1 MLTGNKLVM
10 VTKILYSQWM
20 KNNIELFDSSEVKW
34 DGGKV
39 EEFFKSIHKNL
50 GLDYDVDDFFYY
62 MNTVLMN
69 EENLKNGTLNSSNIV
84 SPRMKMYKINV
95 SEVKTETHK
104 YYGFLNTSGYF
115 TRDQLEENV
124 YELYTENYLDLW
136 DYTQYD
142 SEFIDGDGDGVDVEG
157 VELEKVLNN
166 ESSGFN
172 KFLDSLNESEIDFL
186 KKELE
191 KRLL

>member
-34 DGGKV
+34 EGGKV
-39 EEFFKSIHKNL
+39 GEFFKSIHKNL
-50 GLDYDVDDFFYY
+50 GLDYDVDKLFYY

-124 YELYTENYLDLW
+124 YDLYTENYLDLW

-142 SEFIDGDGDGVDVEG
+142 SDFIDGDGDGVSVDG

>member
-34 DGGKV
+34 EGGKV
-39 EEFFKSIHKNL
+39 GEFFKSIHKNL
-50 GLDYDVDDFFYY
+50 GLDYDVDELFYY

-69 EENLKNGTLNSSNIV
+69 EENLKNGSLNSSNIV

-124 YELYTENYLDLW
+124 YDLYTENYLDLW

-142 SEFIDGDGDGVDVEG
+142 SDFIDGDCDGVGVDG

>member
-34 DGGKV
+34 EGGKV
-39 EEFFKSIHKNL
+39 GEFFKSIHKNL
-50 GLDYDVDDFFYY
+50 GLDYDVDKLFYY

-124 YELYTENYLDLW
+124 YDLYTENYLDLW

-142 SEFIDGDGDGVDVEG
+142 SDFIDGDGDGVGVDG